1 MFLQLCLVLSE
12 STVVCVLDEFVLFHR
27 QANNIRIRFFNID
40 DKSIIKLIV
49 IIALK
54 ILLSTLSITNN
65 PQEIQN
71 QTNQVN
77 FLS

>member
-12 STVVCVLDEFVLFHR
+12 STVVCVLDEFVLIHR

-49 IIALK
+49 IIASK